1 MISELSAHS
10 TPLPIGFRTWL
21 WRYACLL
28 LMSMLWQRQ
37 AIFESKGGKLSSSA
51 ECRIRSQGLWNRI
64 SSRLNAHLQ
73 TNWAIDDQAKN
84 LNSIGRSHGQRAFS
98 PLAPT
103 AGWLQTWLWPYTC
116 LLLLI
121 SMLWHRQAKETS
133 CLTHMNPGF
142 VHRGSGTESLADW
155 VPNDWAIEGQVKNIY
170 CQHQGPFLTN
180 MF

>member
-1 MISELSAHS
+1 MISELSSHS

-37 AIFESKGGKLSSSA
+37 AIFESKGGKLYSSA

-64 SSRLNAHLQ
+64 SSRMNAHWQ

-84 LNSIGRSHGQRAFS
+84 LNSIGRSHGQRAFI
-98 PLAPT
+98 PLDPT
-103 AGWLQTWLWPYTC
+103 AGWLRTWLWPYTC

-121 SMLWHRQAKETS
+121 SMLWHRQAKGDKLSYSHESRIRTQDVWNGIS
-133 CLTHMNPGF
+133 SRLGSKRLSY
-142 VHRGSGTESLADW
+142 RGSS
-155 VPNDWAIEGQVKNIY
+155 
-170 CQHQGPFLTN
+170 
-180 MF
+180 